1 VPSDGGAAKRWH
13 EQACRP
19 ICEGRELNSQIG
31 LVMAPKPSVN
41 WKMESVLAQ
50 LHERAKGSG
59 TVAAQ
64 VFLSGSESDIGVAA
78 RQIVSEAA
86 GVARVGSKPPS
97 IGRISTLA
105 KSFSLTAEP
114 AVFDALARHPRIK
127 SILPS
132 EIADIYPKPRNVVRD
147 PPNDLN

>member
-1 VPSDGGAAKRWH
+1 VR
-13 EQACRP
+13 RP
-19 ICEGRELNSQIG
+19 ISAARAELAVIG
-31 LVMAPKPSVN
+31 LLMAPKPSEK

-64 VFLSGSESDIGVAA
+64 VFLSGSESDIGEAA
-78 RQIVSEAA
+78 RRIVSEAA
-86 GVARVGSKPPS
+86 GTAGVRSKPPS

-132 EIADIYPKPRNVVRD
+132 EIPDIYPKPRKVVQD
-147 PPNDLN
+147 PPNDLK

>member
-1 VPSDGGAAKRWH
+1 MR
-13 EQACRP
+13 RP
-19 ICEGRELNSQIG
+19 ISAARTELAVIG
-31 LVMAPKPSVN
+31 LLMAPEPSEK
-41 WKMESVLAQ
+41 WKMELVLAQ

-64 VFLSGSESDIGVAA
+64 VFLSGSEFDIGEAA
-78 RQIVSEAA
+78 RRIVSEAA
-86 GVARVGSKPPS
+86 GAAGAGSKPPS
-97 IGRISTLA
+97 IARISTLA

-132 EIADIYPKPRNVVRD
+132 EIPDIYPKPRKVVQD
-147 PPNDLN
+147 PPNDLK